1 MKPDISIIIPVY
13 QGASTLSLLYKRL
26 NTSLAKLKKT
36 YELIFVDDGSFDDS
50 WNILEHLYRN
60 DPHIHIVQL
69 ARNFGQHNALM
80 CGFSKSRGNIVV
92 TIDDDLQNPPEE
104 IGRLITKLSEGFDV
118 VYGQYLEKQHSPFRN
133 FGSTLV
139 QMVYRSIFHM
149 QGNLTS
155 FRALNREVVLGILSY
170 RHNFTFIDG
179 LISWY
184 TQRIGYVEVQ
194 HNKRFAGT
202 STYSFSKL
210 FILSINLLTNFS
222 IVPLQAAS
230 IVGFTVSL
238 LGLSLALFYFF
249 KKILYDIPVT
259 GFATIIIAV
268 LLFSGV
274 QLITVGIIGEYIGR
288 IHLNINRKP
297 QFVIKTEKER
307 DRV

>member
-1 MKPDISIIIPVY
+1 MKPYISVIIPVY
-13 QGASTLSLLYKRL
+13 QGAKTLKLLHKRL
-26 NTSLAKLKKT
+26 SIVLLKLKKP
-36 YELIFVDDGSFDDS
+36 YELIFVDDGSHDDS
-50 WNILEHLYRN
+50 WSILEHLYRE
-60 DPHIHIVQL
+60 DSHMHIVQL

-80 CGFSKSRGNIVV
+80 CGFFKSRGSIVV

-104 IGRLITKLSEGFDV
+104 IGKLIAKLGKDYDV
-118 VYGQYLEKQHSPFRN
+118 VYGQYNQKQHSSIRN
-133 FGSTLV
+133 FGSTIV
-139 QMVYRSIFHM
+139 QMVYRRIFHM

-155 FRALNREVVLGILSY
+155 FRALKREVVLGILSY

-194 HNKRFAGT
+194 HNKRLEGT

-210 FILSINLLTNFS
+210 LVLSINLLTNFS
-222 IVPLQAAS
+222 IVPLQVAS
-230 IVGFTVSL
+230 IIGFSVSFI
-238 LGLSLALFYFF
+238 GLTLALFYFV
-249 KKILYDIPVT
+249 KKILFDIPVT
-259 GFATIIIAV
+259 GFATLIIAV

-297 QFVIKTEKER
+297 QFVIKTEKEK
-307 DRV
+307 DSV

>member
-1 MKPDISIIIPVY
+1 MKPYISVVIPVY
-13 QGASTLSLLYKRL
+13 QGANTLGLLYKRL
-26 NTSLAKLKKT
+26 NATMMKLKKPF
-36 YELIFVDDGSFDDS
+36 ELIFVDDGSSDDS
-50 WNILEHLYRN
+50 WKILEGLYR
-60 DPHIHIVQL
+60 DDSHIRIIQL

-80 CGFSKSRGNIVV
+80 CGFAKSHGNIVI
-92 TIDDDLQNPPEE
+92 TLDDDLQNPPEE
-104 IGRLITKLSEGFDV
+104 IGKLIAKLGEGFDV
-118 VYGQYLEKQHSPFRN
+118 VYGQYLEKKHSPFRN

-155 FRALNREVVLGILSY
+155 FRALKREVVLGILSY
-170 RHNFTFIDG
+170 HHHFTFVDG
-179 LISWY
+179 LISWH
-184 TQRIGYVEVQ
+184 TRRIGYVDVQ
-194 HNKRFAGT
+194 HSKRYTGS

-210 FILSINLLTNFS
+210 LILSVNLLTNFS
-222 IVPLQAAS
+222 IVPLQVAS
-230 IVGFTVSL
+230 VIGFTLSFM
-238 LGLSLALFYFF
+238 GLSLALFYFL

-307 DRV
+307 ERD